1 MGLSLP
7 VNWQSKNISRNA
19 QPVQLKY
26 QNEPCRKMWP
36 AYAKSLCKYLRLYLN
51 DAFQDSA
58 EVLAFTFHLFIDS
71 FIYFF
76 KPVNFEAPDR

>member
-1 MGLSLP
+1 
-7 VNWQSKNISRNA
+7 
-19 QPVQLKY
+19 
-26 QNEPCRKMWP
+26 MWH

-58 EVLAFTFHLFIDS
+58 EVLAFTSHLFIDS